1 MRGMLTN
8 EIQEKAK
15 AFLGREISVREL
27 RLYPYIDFSIKNK
40 NCQGWSYAKLS
51 KEEFP
56 ILNRLSEE
64 GHLLYSPEKVIVS
77 RKFYSYMQ
85 EVLAIGYVESF
96 LEV

>member
-15 AFLGREISVREL
+15 AFLGREISVKEL
-27 RLYPYIDFSIKNK
+27 RLYPYIDFSIKNES
-40 NCQGWSYAKLS
+40 QGWSYAKLS
-51 KEEFP
+51 REEIP
-56 ILNRLSEE
+56 ILNCLSEE

-85 EVLAIGYVESF
+85 EVLAMSYVESF

>member
-27 RLYPYIDFSIKNK
+27 RLYPYIDFSIKN
-40 NCQGWSYAKLS
+40 NCQGWSYTKLLS
-51 KEEFP
+51 EE
-56 ILNRLSEE
+56 ISVLNRLLEE
-64 GHLLYSPEKVIVS
+64 GHLAYSPEKVIVS